1 MGRQEID
8 DCVEQL
14 CLKGCVAVREEV
26 KLLTKGVVLPE
37 IRDLDEV
44 ARKAVRR
51 ELEAI
56 MAVYGDACPIERESD
71 GWQEKTTTTG

>member
-1 MGRQEID
+1 MGRQQID

-14 CLKGCVAVREEV
+14 CLKGCVAVRKEI
-26 KLLTKGVVLPE
+26 KLLTQGVVLPE

-44 ARKAVRR
+44 ARK